1 MVDGSR
7 VNVACRYVAAVPE
20 LSAGLPRIPGLPWA
34 LLSHRHV
41 LAELATAGWVPCGV
55 GDWAV
60 ALRSPQGTLA
70 ARVCP
75 FDPAYRA
82 FVDLCRECAGNRWL
96 PRIELAAG
104 LEGGGSVVVL
114 EFVAPVDHPVHG
126 QFAEQWRA
134 RAGDAAFQQVRRAA
148 QMIDAEYRES
158 TPWWGRCGLDDAHIF
173 RAADGP
179 VLIDV
184 FCMAGTELY
193 RAILED
199 VAEVHRRFRAS
210 GCATHWKSRISPG
223 RTAPPRSSPLE
234 RPGHALPDD
243 RSRVC
248 QGTAADAPSR
258 SRTPDLP
265 PQSAHILAAETCA
278 LGGSARVGQEQDLSQ
293 TVTSSLG
300 AHAAG
305 CRL

>member
-7 VNVACRYVAAVPE
+7 VNQVRRPVACRYVAAVPE

-34 LLSHRHV
+34 LLSHRQV

-60 ALRSPQGTLA
+60 ALRSPEGTVV

-75 FDPAYRA
+75 FDPAYWA

-126 QFAEQWRA
+126 QFAGQWRA
-134 RAGDAAFQQVRRAA
+134 RAGDAEFQKVRRAA
-148 QMIDAEYRES
+148 QRIDAQYRES
-158 TPWWGRCGLDDAHIF
+158 TPWWGRCDLDDAHIF
-173 RAADGP
+173 RAADGRP

-193 RAILED
+193 ARSSKTSPRCTAG
-199 VAEVHRRFRAS
+199 FRAS
-210 GCATHWKSRISPG
+210 GCATHWTSRISPG
-223 RTAPPRSSPLE
+223 RTAPPRSSPSE

-248 QGTAADAPSR
+248 PGTAADAPSR

-265 PQSAHILAAETCA
+265 P
-278 LGGSARVGQEQDLSQ
+278 SQ
-293 TVTSSLG
+293 PTSWQRKP
-300 AHAAG
+300 AP
-305 CRL
+305 

>member
-134 RAGDAAFQQVRRAA
+134 RAGDAEFQQVRRAA

-158 TPWWGRCGLDDAHIF
+158 TPWWGRCDLDDARIF

-199 VAEVHRRFRAS
+199 VAEVHRR
-210 GCATHWKSRISPG
+210 I
-223 RTAPPRSSPLE
+223 PRERMLYTLE
-234 RPGHALPDD
+234 IPYIAREN
-243 RSRVC
+243 S
-248 QGTAADAPSR
+248 AAE
-258 SRTPDLP
+258 
-265 PQSAHILAAETCA
+265 ILALRKAW
-278 LGGSARVGQEQDLSQ
+278 AR
-293 TVTSSLG
+293 
-300 AHAAG
+300 AAG
-305 CRL
+305 